1 MRPFFQRALRIEW
14 SQCDPTGA
22 VHESRYLDMFGE
34 STILMLEAAGL
45 PARRD
50 LITQLNIAGFPLI
63 DVAARFLRPVRYGE
77 TVVIETAAPVFGN
90 TSFTVSHRL
99 MLGKAVCVECTE
111 KRVWTVKDGRRPG
124 GIRTE
129 LVPEQVRALFGRKG

>member
-1 MRPFFQRALRIEW
+1 MTPFFQRVLRIEW
-14 SQCDPTGA
+14 SQCDPTGV
-22 VHESRYLDMFGE
+22 VHAPRYFDMFGE

-45 PARRD
+45 PRKRD
-50 LITQLNIAGFPLI
+50 MIAQLNIAGFPMI
-63 DVAARFLRPVRYGE
+63 DVAARFLRPTRYGD

-111 KRVWTVKDGRRPG
+111 KRVWTVKDGRRPS

-129 LVPEQVRALFGRKG
+129 RVPEQVRALFGRKR

>member
-1 MRPFFQRALRIEW
+1 MRPFFQRAVRIEW
-14 SQCDPTGA
+14 SQCDPTGV
-22 VHESRYLDMFGE
+22 VHSPRYFDMFGE

-45 PARRD
+45 PPKRD
-50 LITQLNIAGFPLI
+50 MITQLNIAGFPMI
-63 DVAARFLRPVRYGE
+63 DVAARFLRPVRYGD
-77 TVVIETAAPVFGN
+77 TVVIETATPVFGN

-99 MLGKAVCVECTE
+99 MLGRTVCVECTE

-129 LVPEQVRALFGRKG
+129 RVPEQVRALFGRKS

>member
-14 SQCDPTGA
+14 SQCDPTGV
-22 VHESRYLDMFGE
+22 VHSPRYFDMFGE

-45 PARRD
+45 PPKREM
-50 LITQLNIAGFPLI
+50 ITQLNIAGFPMI
-63 DVAARFLRPVRYGE
+63 DVAARFLRPIRYGD

-99 MLGKAVCVECTE
+99 MLGRAVCVECTE

-129 LVPEQVRALFGRKG
+129 RVPEQVRALFGRKA